1 MTSIVFRFCLLS
13 HQPPQSLKLRRH
25 QGKHDGDCRP
35 LQKRQRVDGLRPMA
49 CSLRPLVYGLW
60 PMAYGLRPSAFGFI
74 NQNTQVLLSNFIGTP
89 SIEKVLLYCEE
100 VHKYYFMNHKSE
112 ADQLQQRNQ
121 NSRPIKHKLNQ
132 NKVTHLLPPQLLQ
145 AKTCSR
151 FSGIFV
157 KMKHEELEVSQ
168 IAQIQLLNRGLD
180 IQNLSQRRPVTEQ

>member
-1 MTSIVFRFCLLS
+1 MARYKGGIECDEHGHRARDTGAAKSGR
-13 HQPPQSLKLRRH
+13 PKAYGLRPTA
-25 QGKHDGDCRP
+25 C
-35 LQKRQRVDGLRPMA
+35 GLRPMA
-49 CSLRPLVYGLW
+49 CGLW

-89 SIEKVLLYCEE
+89 SIEKGPLYCEE

-112 ADQLQQRNQ
+112 ADQLQQRNPK
-121 NSRPIKHKLNQ
+121 SRPIKHQLNQ

-157 KMKHEELEVSQ
+157 TMKHEGKG
-168 IAQIQLLNRGLD
+168 AQSRSNKATHIHKAIKL
-180 IQNLSQRRPVTEQ
+180 

>member
-1 MTSIVFRFCLLS
+1 MSTGTG
-13 HQPPQSLKLRRH
+13 PGT
-25 QGKHDGDCRP
+25 QGP
-35 LQKRQRVDGLRPMA
+35 QRVDGLRPMA
-49 CSLRPLVYGLW
+49 YGPRP
-60 PMAYGLRPSAFGFI
+60 AACGFI

-89 SIEKVLLYCEE
+89 SIEKGPLYY
-100 VHKYYFMNHKSE
+100 KYYFMNHKSE
-112 ADQLQQRNQ
+112 ADQLQQRNPK
-121 NSRPIKHKLNQ
+121 SRPIKHQLNQ

-168 IAQIQLLNRGLD
+168 IAEIQLLNRDLD

>member
-1 MTSIVFRFCLLS
+1 MSTGTG
-13 HQPPQSLKLRRH
+13 PGT
-25 QGKHDGDCRP
+25 QGP
-35 LQKRQRVDGLRPMA
+35 QRVDGLRVWPTA
-49 CSLRPLVYGLW
+49 HGLW
-60 PMAYGLRPSAFGFI
+60 PAACGLRPRACGLWPTAYGLRPLAFGFI

-89 SIEKVLLYCEE
+89 SIEKGPLYCEE

-112 ADQLQQRNQ
+112 ADQLQQRNPK
-121 NSRPIKHKLNQ
+121 SRPIKHQLNQ

-168 IAQIQLLNRGLD
+168 IAQIQLLNRD
-180 IQNLSQRRPVTEQ
+180 VDVSQLYT